1 MKLISHGTNSSEI
14 MYANG
19 TSVLFS
25 YQTPVAVS
33 IGNPSKSVGLVG
45 VYKTSEKYSRT
56 TSKHINA
63 WTATTKTLSQVD
75 LERLIEQVI
84 V

>member
-1 MKLISHGTNSSEI
+1 MKLISHGTNCNEI
-14 MYANG
+14 VFNNG

-33 IGNPSKSVGLVG
+33 IGFPVVPVTFVG
-45 VYKTSEKYSRT
+45 VHKTSEKYSST

-63 WTATTKTLSQVD
+63 WTATTKTMSQTD
-75 LERLIEQVI
+75 LERLIDQVI

>member
-1 MKLISHGTNSSEI
+1 MKLISHGTNSNEVI
-14 MYANG
+14 FDNG

-45 VYKTSEKYSRT
+45 VYKTDMKHSRT

-63 WTATTKTLSQVD
+63 WTATTKTLTQGD
-75 LERLIEQVI
+75 LERLITQVI

>member
-1 MKLISHGTNSSEI
+1 MKLISHGTNCNEI
-14 MYANG
+14 VFNNG
-19 TSVLFS
+19 TSVLLS

-33 IGNPSKSVGLVG
+33 IGFPSKSVGLVG

-63 WTATTKTLSQVD
+63 WTETTKTMSQTD
-75 LERLIEQVI
+75 LERLIDQVI